1 MNGRSRSVVGH
12 TTELKSRHTFLCTE
26 NIQAIGFS
34 LAIYSLYRKSMYV
47 AQNIYWMGV
56 GKKSSYVENSYECI
70 TVFENHKMFSV
81 LNLGTIGMAEW
92 YSVVTFVR

>member
-1 MNGRSRSVVGH
+1 
-12 TTELKSRHTFLCTE
+12 
-26 NIQAIGFS
+26 
-34 LAIYSLYRKSMYV
+34 MYV

-70 TVFENHKMFSV
+70 TVFENHKMFSF